1 MSQPVLTIVTITY
14 NAVATLERTIVSVA
28 KQDYH
33 NIEYIVVDGLST
45 DGTMDIVHQY
55 ESSISKWVSERDN
68 GLYDAMNKGLAM
80 ATGDY
85 IWFLN
90 AGDELPESDT
100 VSKMFATSS
109 DADIYYGDTMMTDM
123 EGNVIGERRLA
134 PPEQLTWKSFENG
147 MLVSHQSF
155 VPRRSLTQP
164 YDTRYRFS
172 ADFDWCVNIM
182 KKSQKTVNTHLV
194 LSRFLDGGITKHNIV
209 PGLKE
214 RFRIMTHHYGVLCT
228 VAHHIPIA
236 IKFFYYWATKG
247 RF

>member
-1 MSQPVLTIVTITY
+1 MAQPLLTIVTITY
-14 NAVATLERTIVSVA
+14 NAATTLERTMASVA
-28 KQDYH
+28 KQDYQK
-33 NIEYIVVDGLST
+33 IEYIIVDGLST
-45 DGTMDIVHQY
+45 DGTMDIVHRY
-55 ESSISKWVSERDN
+55 EPIVARWISERDE

-90 AGDELPESDT
+90 AGDELPETDT
-100 VSKMFATSS
+100 VSRMFETYD
-109 DADIYYGDTMMTDM
+109 DADIYYGDTVMTDM
-123 EGNVIGERRLA
+123 EGNIIGERRLT
-134 PPEQLTWKSFENG
+134 PPESLNWKSFKDG

-155 VPRRSLTQP
+155 VPRLTLCRQ

-172 ADFDWCVNIM
+172 ADFDWCIDIM
-182 KKSQKTVNTHLV
+182 KKGKEIVNTHMV

-214 RFRIMTHHYGVLCT
+214 RFRIMVHHYGIICT
-228 VAHHIPIA
+228 TLHHIPIA
-236 IKFFYYWATKG
+236 VKFFYYWATRG